1 VGCILNTI
9 WATIKGLWSIIASL
23 VTLALIMFVPI
34 FAIAEIPKGM
44 VSAHLFVEL
53 LLVALVAWG
62 TMLTRFLDSGSQ
74 IAELVKKAHKRF
86 VFPFGE

>member
-1 VGCILNTI
+1 
-9 WATIKGLWSIIASL
+9 
-23 VTLALIMFVPI
+23 
-34 FAIAEIPKGM
+34 M